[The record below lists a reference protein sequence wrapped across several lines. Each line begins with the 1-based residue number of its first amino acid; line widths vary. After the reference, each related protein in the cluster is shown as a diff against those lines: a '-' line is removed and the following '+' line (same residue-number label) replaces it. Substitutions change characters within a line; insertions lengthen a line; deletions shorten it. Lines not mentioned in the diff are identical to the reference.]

1 MNYNALNDKCS
12 SHEYE
17 YFIYFEKISFSEIYT
32 ILKTLNK
39 KLYYLLQTEMN
50 NKNLVEIYKI
60 FDVNN
65 KY

>member
-17 YFIYFEKISFSEIYT
+17 YYVYFEKIILSEFYA
-32 ILKTLNK
+32 ILKTLNE
-39 KLYYLLQTEMN
+39 KLYYSLQTEMN
-50 NKNLVEIYKI
+50 NKNIVEIQKI